1 MQEFSC
7 EFYDIFENTFT
18 EQLWKTFLNNSEV
31 YRFGYRWKANF
42 NVLLKTSDESIFPNR
57 LRVWFRQRLVD
68 TGDGIARIKAKG

>member
-7 EFYDIFENTFT
+7 EFYDIFKNTFT

-68 TGDGIARIKAKG
+68 TGYGIARIKAKG